1 MPRAL
6 MPPSAFCSHPVTPRS
21 SNRVEEEE
29 EEEEEEERMRTRA
42 RAVSGLLLVLG
53 LGLRGSGS
61 PSSLLLTTCVLRNHG
76 NR

>member
-21 SNRVEEEE
+21 SNRV